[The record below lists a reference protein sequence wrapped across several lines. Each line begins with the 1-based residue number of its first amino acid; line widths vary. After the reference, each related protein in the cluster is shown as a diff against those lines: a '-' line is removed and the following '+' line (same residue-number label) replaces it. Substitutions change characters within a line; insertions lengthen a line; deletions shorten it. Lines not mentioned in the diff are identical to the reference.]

1 MLVIVPTELPS
12 KLVELSQPGEGLL
25 NSVDHS
31 FLLADIQT
39 KWIQY
44 SQNSTF
50 RVFFLVIFNVHS
62 LGYGQGPEDAIA
74 PVKSVTKVQAYY
86 GDNFTHRASKG
97 ISPLLED
104 MKEMNFD
111 SFSL

>member
-12 KLVELSQPGEGLL
+12 KLVELSQPSEGLL

-44 SQNSTF
+44 S
-50 RVFFLVIFNVHS
+50 
-62 LGYGQGPEDAIA
+62 
-74 PVKSVTKVQAYY
+74 
-86 GDNFTHRASKG
+86 
-97 ISPLLED
+97 
-104 MKEMNFD
+104 
-111 SFSL
+111 